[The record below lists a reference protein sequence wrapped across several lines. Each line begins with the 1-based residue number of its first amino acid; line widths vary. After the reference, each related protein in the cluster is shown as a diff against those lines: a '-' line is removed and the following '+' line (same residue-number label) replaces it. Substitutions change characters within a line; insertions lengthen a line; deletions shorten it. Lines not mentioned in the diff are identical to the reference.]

1 MSKDSLPPPDPS
13 VQFQEWV
20 TQWERA
26 VDEFSNKVM
35 GTDEFSKSMNQ
46 MQGLQIE
53 FQRRFGELMAKQ
65 LANLNM
71 PSRDDIL
78 RLSEDVRNIDRR
90 LSQIERTI
98 NRLADQSVGG
108 SANAGRPAR
117 TKKPPAKKAPAKK
130 SPAKKAAKDE

>member
-1 MSKDSLPPPDPS
+1 
-13 VQFQEWV
+13 
-20 TQWERA
+20 
-26 VDEFSNKVM
+26 
-35 GTDEFSKSMNQ
+35 
-46 MQGLQIE
+46 
-53 FQRRFGELMAKQ
+53 
-65 LANLNM
+65 M